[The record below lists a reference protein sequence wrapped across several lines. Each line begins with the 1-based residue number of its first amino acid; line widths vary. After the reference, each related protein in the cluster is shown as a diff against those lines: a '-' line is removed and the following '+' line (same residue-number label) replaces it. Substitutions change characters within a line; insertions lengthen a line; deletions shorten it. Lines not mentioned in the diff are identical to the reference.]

1 MKKKQKLSTTTSTKN
16 FPLPFR
22 GEGKGEGS
30 LTTFQKAVYRVVLK
44 IPKGQTRSYKWVAK
58 KIRHPKAY
66 RAVGNALNKN
76 PYPGMIPCHRVVK
89 SDGTMSGFSKGVSA
103 KKRLLSNEGIMV

>member
-1 MKKKQKLSTTTSTKN
+1 MKKKQKPYTTTSTKN
-16 FPLPFR
+16 FPLSFR

-30 LTTFQKAVYRVVLK
+30 LTDFQKAVYCAVLK
-44 IPKGQTRSYKWVAK
+44 IPKGQTRSYRWVAE
-58 KIRHPKAY
+58 KIGRPAAC

-76 PYPGMIPCHRVVK
+76 PYPGRIPCHRVIK
-89 SDGTMSGFSKGVSA
+89 SDGTIGGFSKGVSA